1 MINFFR
7 AIVLSLLLMGAAH
20 AQPAGQL
27 QAGQTW
33 GNPGASKALASPTTI
48 GALLDQ
54 EYTCTARGSIVFRG
68 SALWTCLAPGSSG
81 QPLTSQGAGADLHF
95 STITGTGNFVLSASP
110 TLTGT
115 IGAAAMTLSTPL
127 NLASGGT
134 NSSLTASAGGIP
146 WSDGSKLN
154 ILAGTA
160 TPGLC
165 LQSGNLAT
173 PAWASCSGGAAV
185 SGVTN
190 SDGTLTISPT
200 TGAVVAS
207 IALSHA
213 NTWSGAQSFNN
224 NDLKLNGSSSGALTV
239 NAPAAAGSNTL
250 TLPAGTTDFSATG
263 GANQFVKQSSA
274 GAALTVAA
282 ITDADL
288 PAVNTAT
295 LALAS
300 PVSTTNATGVMMGL
314 GVPGQCVLTP
324 LIGSRIMV
332 TIDGLIQNGTSG
344 QTSAIVGLR
353 FGTGT
358 APINAAAL
366 SGTVLGQNPRAS
378 FKAAA
383 SPGLAPFSVSGIA
396 TGLTPGVAV
405 WFDVG
410 LSATSASTAAIASLT
425 CTLEELR

>member
-324 LIGSRIMV
+324 LIGSRI
-332 TIDGLIQNGTSG
+332 ID
-344 QTSAIVGLR
+344 R
-353 FGTGT
+353 
-358 APINAAAL
+358 
-366 SGTVLGQNPRAS
+366 
-378 FKAAA
+378 K
-383 SPGLAPFSVSGIA
+383 SV
-396 TGLTPGVAV
+396 V
-405 WFDVG
+405 
-410 LSATSASTAAIASLT
+410 
-425 CTLEELR
+425 